1 MRAKNLPN
9 YNIKIACMQENNE
22 ELIKLGKHIKSI
34 RKQKKLT
41 LENLCYKNGL
51 EPSTVSRIE
60 KGIVEAKYLT
70 LLKISKAFKIPLKN
84 LFDF

>member
-1 MRAKNLPN
+1 
-9 YNIKIACMQENNE
+9 MQENNK
-22 ELIKLGKHIKSI
+22 ELIRLGAHIKSI

-70 LLKISKAFKIPLKN
+70 LLKLSKALKIPLKN
-84 LFDF
+84 LLDF